1 MGVLNSGQMKRALLL
16 VCFLAGCTTTAPQG
30 EKPISAL
37 WILPEATWR
46 ASTQG
51 GVRLQDGDK
60 KLIATLSAR
69 RASTL
74 VAVWQKLKATSGVDA
89 DLGIARTS
97 RPNAFAAFIQGRPT
111 VILGLSFVDVIND
124 DPDALAATI
133 GHELA
138 HLHFRHGEA
147 TKSRNETAKGASQ
160 FLGILLSAAGV
171 PFGGNIA
178 NLGVSA
184 IATSYSRDQEREADI
199 QGLDW
204 ALAAGYDAC
213 GSARTMKALQSAGN
227 GGGFEFLSSHPGHE
241 ERIDRASK
249 KAGKAC

>member
-1 MGVLNSGQMKRALLL
+1 MKMALLL
-16 VCFLAGCTTTAPQG
+16 VFLLAGCATPAPQG

-37 WILPEATWR
+37 WIIPEATWL
-46 ASTQG
+46 ASAKG
-51 GVRLQDGDK
+51 GVKLQDGDK
-60 KLIATLSAR
+60 NLVAVFSPAK
-69 RASTL
+69 ASTL
-74 VAVWQKLKATSGVDA
+74 VAVWQKVRAASGVHA
-89 DLGIARTS
+89 ELGIARTS
-97 RPNAFAAFIQGRPT
+97 RPNAFAAFIDGKPT
-111 VILGLSFVDVIND
+111 VVLGLSFVDLIKD

-138 HLHFRHGEA
+138 HLHFKHGEA

-178 NLGVSA
+178 SLGVNA

-199 QGLDW
+199 KGLDW

-213 GSARTMKALQSAGN
+213 GSARTMKALQLAGG
-227 GGGFEFLSSHPGHE
+227 GGGFGFLSSHPGHE
-241 ERIDRASK
+241 ERIDRASQR
-249 KAGKAC
+249 AGKAC